1 MGWKKR
7 YLRPVKITH
16 DCIQAAITFDRL
28 AVIRSDHSLWMLC
41 PFTSEMWLE
50 IRRKRGKDISFPL
63 PRFRR
68 IMKGVKQ
75 VDASAMTMS
84 VVKTDGSLWI
94 WNHCGE
100 QKTPAEFTK
109 LADQIDR
116 AETDESGLLAL
127 TKQGEILFWRRE
139 NRRYASA
146 AEYIL
151 DDATDIAVGVGDY
164 AAIRED
170 HSLWTWGR
178 NDAGQLGDGTRADKA
193 RPVKIMDDIL
203 QVSLGAR
210 HGAAVDRDHC
220 LWMWG
225 ENTFGQLGTG
235 KRRDELRPVP
245 VKRDVRKVSLGDSH
259 TGIITCDG
267 RLWMTGFNGKYGS
280 LGDGKTENRRR
291 IEMVGSGAEDLTLGA
306 DRAVWVTD
314 QRKMFICG

>member
-7 YLRPVKITH
+7 YLRPAKITH

-50 IRRKRGKDISFPL
+50 IRKKRGKDISFSL
-63 PRFRR
+63 PRFRW
-68 IMKGVKQ
+68 IMKDVKQ

-84 VVKTDGSLWI
+84 VVKTDGTLWI
-94 WNHCGE
+94 WNHCGGE
-100 QKTPAEFTK
+100 MPDFIKVV
-109 LADQIDR
+109 DQIEQAR
-116 AETDESGLLAL
+116 TDESGLLAL
-127 TKQGEILFWRRE
+127 TSQGEVLFWRRE
-139 NRRYASA
+139 NRKYDSMPERIMDGA
-146 AEYIL
+146 IDL
-151 DDATDIAVGVGDY
+151 AVGVGDY

-178 NDAGQLGDGTRADKA
+178 NDAGQLGDGTREDKA
-193 RPVKIMDDIL
+193 KPVKIMDGII

-267 RLWMTGFNGKYGS
+267 RLWMTGYNGKYGS
-280 LGDGKTENRRR
+280 LGDGKTENCRR
-291 IEMVGSGAEDLTLGA
+291 IEMVGCGVADLTMGA
-306 DRAVWVTD
+306 DRTVLINEQGNV
-314 QRKMFICG
+314 FGSG

>member
-7 YLRPVKITH
+7 YLRPAKITH
-16 DCIQAAITFDRL
+16 DCIQAAITFDCL

-50 IRRKRGKDISFPL
+50 IRKKRGKDISFSL

-68 IMKGVKQ
+68 IMKDVKQ
-75 VDASAMTMS
+75 VNASAMTMS
-84 VVKTDGSLWI
+84 VVKADGTLWI
-94 WNHCGE
+94 WNHCGRG
-100 QKTPAEFTK
+100 TPDFIK
-109 LADQIDR
+109 VADQIEQAR
-116 AETDESGLLAL
+116 TDESGLLAL
-127 TKQGEILFWRRE
+127 TTQGEVLFWRRE
-139 NRRYASA
+139 NRKYHSMPERIMDGA
-146 AEYIL
+146 IDL
-151 DDATDIAVGVGDY
+151 AVGVGDY

-170 HSLWTWGR
+170 HSLWTWGK
-178 NDAGQLGDGTRADKA
+178 NDAGQLGDGTREDKA
-193 RPVKIMDDIL
+193 KPVKIMDGII

-267 RLWMTGFNGKYGS
+267 RLWMTGYNGKYGS
-280 LGDGKTENRRR
+280 LGDGKTENCRR
-291 IEMVGSGAEDLTLGA
+291 IELVGCGVEDLALGA
-306 DRAVWVTD
+306 DRTVLINEQGNV
-314 QRKMFICG
+314 FGSG

>member
-7 YLRPVKITH
+7 YLRPAKITH

-50 IRRKRGKDISFPL
+50 IRKKRGKDISFSL
-63 PRFRR
+63 PRFRW
-68 IMKGVKQ
+68 IMKDVKQ

-84 VVKTDGSLWI
+84 VVKTDGTLWI
-94 WNHCGE
+94 WNHCGGE
-100 QKTPAEFTK
+100 MPDFIKV
-109 LADQIDR
+109 ADQIEQAR
-116 AETDESGLLAL
+116 TDESGLLAL
-127 TKQGEILFWRRE
+127 TSQGEVLFWRRE
-139 NRRYASA
+139 NRKYDSMPERIMDGA
-146 AEYIL
+146 IDL
-151 DDATDIAVGVGDY
+151 AVGVGDY

-178 NDAGQLGDGTRADKA
+178 NDAGQLGDGTREDKA
-193 RPVKIMDDIL
+193 KPVKIMDGII

-235 KRRDELRPVP
+235 KRRDELRPVL
-245 VKRDVRKVSLGDSH
+245 VKRDVQKVSLGDSH
-259 TGIITCDG
+259 TGILTEDG
-267 RLWMTGFNGKYGS
+267 RLGMTGFNGKYGS
-280 LGDGKTENRRR
+280 LGDGKTENCRR
-291 IEMVGSGAEDLTLGA
+291 IEMVGSGVEYLALGA
-306 DRAVWVTD
+306 DRTVWINEQGNV
-314 QRKMFICG
+314 FGSG

>member
-1 MGWKKR
+1 MEWKKR
-7 YLRPVKITH
+7 YLRPAKITH

-28 AVIRSDHSLWMLC
+28 YVIRSDHSLWMLC

-50 IRRKRGKDISFPL
+50 IRKKRGKDLSFSL
-63 PRFRR
+63 PKFRR
-68 IMKGVKQ
+68 IMQNVKQ
-75 VDASAMTMS
+75 VDASAMTTS
-84 VVKTDGSLWI
+84 VVKMDGSLWI

-100 QKTPAEFTK
+100 QGTPPKFTK

-116 AETDESGLLAL
+116 ARTDESGVLAL
-127 TKQGEILFWRRE
+127 TKQGEVLFWRRE
-139 NRRYASA
+139 NRRYASV
-146 AEYIL
+146 AEQIL
-151 DDATDIAVGVGDY
+151 DDAADIAVGVEDY
-164 AAIRED
+164 AAIRKD

-178 NDAGQLGDGTRADKA
+178 NDAGQLGDGTRIGKA
-193 RPVKIMDDIL
+193 KPVKIMDDVI

-210 HGAAVDRDHC
+210 HGAAVDKDHC

-245 VKRDVRKVSLGDSH
+245 VKRDVQKVSLGDSH
-259 TGIITCDG
+259 TGIITDDG

-291 IEMVGSGAEDLTLGA
+291 IELVGSDVTDLALGA
-306 DRAVWVTD
+306 DRTVWANE
-314 QRKMFICG
+314 QGNMFGCG

>member
-50 IRRKRGKDISFPL
+50 IRKKWGKDLSFSL

-68 IMKGVKQ
+68 IMKDVKQ

-84 VVKTDGSLWI
+84 VVKADGTLWI

-127 TKQGEILFWRRE
+127 TSQGEVLFWRRE
-139 NRRYASA
+139 NRKYHSMPERIMDGA
-146 AEYIL
+146 IDL
-151 DDATDIAVGVGDY
+151 AVGVGDY
-164 AAIRED
+164 AAIRND

-178 NDAGQLGDGTRADKA
+178 NDAGQLGDGTCADKA
-193 RPVKIMDDIL
+193 RPVKIMDDII

-235 KRRDELRPVP
+235 KRRDELRPVM

-291 IEMVGSGAEDLTLGA
+291 IEMVGSGVEYLALGA
-306 DRAVWVTD
+306 DRTVLINEQGNV
-314 QRKMFICG
+314 FGSG

>member
-7 YLRPVKITH
+7 YLRPAKITH

-50 IRRKRGKDISFPL
+50 IRKKRGKDLSFPL

-68 IMKGVKQ
+68 IMKDVKQ

-84 VVKTDGSLWI
+84 VVKTDDTLWI

-109 LADQIDR
+109 LADRIDR

-127 TKQGEILFWRRE
+127 TSQGEVLFWRRE

-151 DDATDIAVGVGDY
+151 DNATDIAVGVGDY
-164 AAIRED
+164 AVIRKD

-178 NDAGQLGDGTRADKA
+178 NDAGQLGDGTREDKA
-193 RPVKIMDDIL
+193 KPVKIMDGII

-235 KRRDELRPVP
+235 KRRDELRPVL
-245 VKRDVRKVSLGDSH
+245 VKRDVKKVSLGDSH
-259 TGIITCDG
+259 TGILTKDG

-280 LGDGKTENRRR
+280 LGNGKRENHSHSKVL
-291 IEMVGSGAEDLTLGA
+291 ENTANSLVLMENKSLWFNKLNDVFLSG
-306 DRAVWVTD
+306 
-314 QRKMFICG
+314 

>member
-7 YLRPVKITH
+7 YLRPAKITH

-50 IRRKRGKDISFPL
+50 IRKKRGKDLSFAL
-63 PRFRR
+63 PKFRR
-68 IMKGVKQ
+68 IMEDVVQ
-75 VDASAMTMS
+75 VDASAMTTS
-84 VVKTDGSLWI
+84 VVKMDGSLWI

-100 QKTPAEFTK
+100 QGVPPKFTK

-139 NRRYASA
+139 NRKYHSMPERIMDGA
-146 AEYIL
+146 IDL
-151 DDATDIAVGVGDY
+151 AVGVGDY
-164 AAIRED
+164 AAIRKD
-170 HSLWTWGR
+170 HSLWTWGK
-178 NDAGQLGDGTRADKA
+178 NDAGQLGDGTREDKA
-193 RPVKIMDDIL
+193 KPVKIMDDIL

-235 KRRDELRPVP
+235 KRRDELRPVL
-245 VKRDVRKVSLGDSH
+245 VKRDVQKVSLGDSH

-267 RLWMTGFNGKYGS
+267 RLWMTGYNGKYGS

-291 IEMVGSGAEDLTLGA
+291 IELVGSGAEDLALGA
-306 DRAVWVTD
+306 DRTGLINE
-314 QRKMFICG
+314 QRNVFGSG